1 MTAAEAA
8 ARANTFVAL
17 QKADPVDSGSQ
28 RRAAL
33 LRQYFPPAQG
43 RTGAMTFGRACI
55 FAILIEFDKIR
66 VLFDEQT

>member
-33 LRQYFPPAQG
+33 LRQYFPAQG
-43 RTGAMTFGRACI
+43 RTGAMTFGRACT
-55 FAILIEFDKIR
+55 FAILVEFDKIC
-66 VLFDEQT
+66 VLLDKQT